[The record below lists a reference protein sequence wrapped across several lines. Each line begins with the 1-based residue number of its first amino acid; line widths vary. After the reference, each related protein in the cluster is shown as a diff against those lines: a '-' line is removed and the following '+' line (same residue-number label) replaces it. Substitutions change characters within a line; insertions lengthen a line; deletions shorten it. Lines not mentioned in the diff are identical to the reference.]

1 MLKLFLV
8 DDSVYIR
15 QRLTRMLAQ
24 LKGVEIVGQATEASQ
39 AIQAILHLKP
49 DVVLLDIG
57 LAGEATGINVLQNV
71 KQKKST
77 PVVIVLTNYPY
88 QEYQRKCLDA
98 GADFFFDKSTQFER
112 VVPVIEQLLKKKK
125 HRRNS
130 AGNGRGKRMTA
141 YRTKLHYGS

>member
-24 LKGVEIVGQATEASQ
+24 LKDVEIVGQASEANQ
-39 AIQAILHLKP
+39 ATQAILHLKP

-57 LAGEATGINVLQNV
+57 LTGEGTGINVLQNV

-77 PVVIVLTNYPY
+77 PVVIVLTNYPD
-88 QEYQRKCLDA
+88 QAYQRKCLAA

-112 VVPVIEQLLKKKK
+112 VVPVIEQMLKKKK
-125 HRRNS
+125 HRKNS
-130 AGNGRGKRMTA
+130 IGNGRSKRTSA
-141 YRTKLHYGS
+141 YRTKLHYES